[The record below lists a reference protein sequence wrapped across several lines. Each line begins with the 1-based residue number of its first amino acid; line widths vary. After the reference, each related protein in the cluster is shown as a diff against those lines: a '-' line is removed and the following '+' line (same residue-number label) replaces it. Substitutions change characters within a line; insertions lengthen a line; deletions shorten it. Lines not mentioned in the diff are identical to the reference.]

1 MNYWASADSTFFF
14 FTLSYNLFLVENT
27 PHKMQWATPGFSLLP
42 VLLPYVY
49 VVLSTLTC
57 LMHCGEV
64 VIIVYS
70 LCARKQVR
78 GFNGFLQVT

>member
-1 MNYWASADSTFFF
+1 MGHPRFLSASCF
-14 FTLSYNLFLVENT
+14 V
-27 PHKMQWATPGFSLLP
+27 
-42 VLLPYVY
+42 VRLPYVY

-64 VIIVYS
+64 VIIVYI

-78 GFNGFLQVT
+78 VFNGFLQVT

>member
-1 MNYWASADSTFFF
+1 MGHPRFLSASCF
-14 FTLSYNLFLVENT
+14 V
-27 PHKMQWATPGFSLLP
+27 
-42 VLLPYVY
+42 VRLPYVY

-64 VIIVYS
+64 VIIVYI